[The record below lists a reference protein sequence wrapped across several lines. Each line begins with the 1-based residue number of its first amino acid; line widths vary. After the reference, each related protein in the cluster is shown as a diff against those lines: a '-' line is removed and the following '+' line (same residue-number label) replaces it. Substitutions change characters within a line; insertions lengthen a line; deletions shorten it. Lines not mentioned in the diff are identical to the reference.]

1 MATAMA
7 MAKKM
12 DISIQMN
19 RHAFAVFLGFI
30 GGIIP
35 NNKSNIYP
43 PLMGSIFAIL
53 FSKIVFGDY
62 DKDYQWSLSDLL
74 FVIINGSEGFIG
86 GLVSDNFFKH
96 AQLVLKNIVSC
107 LRKETHD

>member
-1 MATAMA
+1 MNIQR
-7 MAKKM
+7 
-12 DISIQMN
+12 DI
-19 RHAFAVFLGFI
+19 FAVFLGFI

-62 DKDYQWSLSDLL
+62 DKGYQWSFSDLL
-74 FVIINGSEGFIG
+74 FFIVNGCEGFIG
-86 GLVSDNFFKH
+86 GLISNYLYYERSSSTK
-96 AQLVLKNIVSC
+96 LVPFRN
-107 LRKETHD
+107 T